1 MIETVTPNAE
11 IREAASDLIASLT
24 ADGCT
29 DSYFLAE
36 LQKLADGQP
45 MPKKQKAIKWKMNS

>member
-1 MIETVTPNAE
+1 MIETVIPDAE
-11 IREAASDLIASLT
+11 TREAARDLIASLK

-45 MPKKQKAIKWKMNS
+45 MPKKQKAIK

>member
-1 MIETVTPNAE
+1 MIKTVIPNAE
-11 IREAASDLIASLT
+11 IRDAARDLIASLT

-29 DSYFLAE
+29 DSHFLAE

-45 MPKKQKAIKWKMNS
+45 MPKKVKK

>member
-1 MIETVTPNAE
+1 MIETITPNAE
-11 IREAASDLIASLT
+11 IREAARDLIASLT

-29 DSYFLAE
+29 DSHFLAE

-45 MPKKQKAIKWKMNS
+45 MPKTTKGA

>member
-1 MIETVTPNAE
+1 MTDTVIPNAE
-11 IREAASDLIASLT
+11 IRDAARDLIACLK

-29 DSYFLAE
+29 DSHFLAE

-45 MPKKQKAIKWKMNS
+45 MPKKTKGD

>member
-1 MIETVTPNAE
+1 MIGTVIPNDE
-11 IREAASDLIASLT
+11 IREAARDLIASLT

-29 DSYFLAE
+29 DSDFLAE

-45 MPKKQKAIKWKMNS
+45 MPKKQKAIKWKMNL